1 MAVKEAAIEA
11 ALYRRVE
18 QLGGICVKMTV
29 LGRRGFVDRLVIM
42 PGGRIIFV
50 ELKRPSG
57 GRLSM
62 HQIQWHKQLTALGVA
77 VAVVRNVEDIEECL
91 K

>member
-1 MAVKEAAIEA
+1 MAVKEATIEK
-11 ALYRRVE
+11 LLGLCVE
-18 QLGGICVKMTV
+18 RLGGICEKVTV